1 MTEHEDIE
9 EFDAEEELFE
19 EDDDAARVAAAS
31 EAVAAF
37 EREHGIELTDADFN
51 HIATQVHLYGL
62 TPEAAYASSEPGR
75 FEAKYEATIEAVE
88 KEQGRKLL
96 DREVD
101 AIWEAAV
108 RADEDP
114 RIGTDAEV
122 WAEARKAT
130 TNMLDTSDG
139 IAEYIGQ
146 RLSVP
151 QERAEAS
158 AVQAGEDGEDVP
170 SFNLDNREERVSAI
184 DRLMAGETVGTHDND
199 DLERDE

>member
-62 TPEAAYASSEPGR
+62 TPEAAYADSEPGR
-75 FEAKYEATIEAVE
+75 FEAKYEATVEAVE

-96 DREVD
+96 DSEVD

-114 RIGTDAEV
+114 RIEGDAV
-122 WAEARKAT
+122 WAEAKKAAPD
-130 TNMLDTSDG
+130 MLATSDG